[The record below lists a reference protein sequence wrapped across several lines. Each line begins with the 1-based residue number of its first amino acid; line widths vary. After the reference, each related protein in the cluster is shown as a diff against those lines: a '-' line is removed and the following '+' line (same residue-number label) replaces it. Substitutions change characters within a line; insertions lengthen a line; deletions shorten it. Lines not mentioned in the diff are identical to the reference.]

1 MKLKDLIF
9 NREKLRKYD
18 ELKQWKDLFEQ
29 NNPKI
34 TQGQYNVS
42 SMGISCG
49 TSTFELPDNILK
61 IFVDALEAEI
71 KELDEE

>member
-1 MKLKDLIF
+1 MKLKDMLN
-9 NREKLRKYD
+9 NRDKLEKYD

-34 TQGQYNVS
+34 TQGYYNVS
-42 SMGISCG
+42 SMGISLG
-49 TSTFELPDNILK
+49 TSTFEVPDNIRK

-71 KELDEE
+71 KKLDEQ